1 MKRVKPTRRDF
12 FRKRSVRQGLH
23 SGFIVG
29 SLACLGLF
37 LPLGGFL
44 GAACAQSAE
53 ITAGS
58 AQTLTP
64 ETKASAPDPQ
74 AIPGSIRG
82 TVLDQS
88 GALVAGA
95 NVKLTLEGK
104 SPNEQVTADDGQFS
118 FVNIAPVP
126 FQLTITAEGLTPETI
141 GGVLQ
146 PGENYDASPIFLR
159 VAMAVTEVRV
169 EPPRAEIAEA
179 QIREQEK
186 QRVLA
191 IMPNFYVSY
200 VPDAVPLTSRQKFH
214 LAWRTVI
221 DPFTFALNG
230 AIAGA
235 EQAGNEFPGYGQ
247 GAQGYGKRFGAGY
260 ADIVSNIFIGS
271 AILPSLFK
279 QDPRYF
285 YKGTGSKH
293 SRLLY
298 AIANSVI
305 CKGDNGRWQLNYS
318 NLAGSLAAGG
328 ISNLYYPKDDR
339 NRVGLV
345 FENTAIGIGE
355 TAVLDVFQ
363 EFFIRKLMPRTNK
376 QNPSKI

>member
-1 MKRVKPTRRDF
+1 MNAIKKVCFSKSSTRQGGDF
-12 FRKRSVRQGLH
+12 ACSVRA
-23 SGFIVG
+23 
-29 SLACLGLF
+29 LACLGLF
-37 LPLGGFL
+37 LLLGGFL
-44 GAACAQSAE
+44 GAAYAQSEQTTAE
-53 ITAGS
+53 S
-58 AQTLTP
+58 AQAVALQTS
-64 ETKASAPDPQ
+64 AFAPDQQ

-95 NVKLTLEGK
+95 DVMLTREGE
-104 SPNEQVTADDGQFS
+104 SPNEQVTAEDGHFS
-118 FVNIAPVP
+118 FANIAPGP
-126 FQLTITAEGLTPETI
+126 FQLTITAEGFASQTI
-141 GGVLQ
+141 SGVLQ
-146 PGENYDASPIFLR
+146 PGDNYEAPQVSLR
-159 VAMAVTEVRV
+159 VASAVTAVQV

-221 DPFTFALNG
+221 DPFTFVLNG

-271 AILPSLFK
+271 AILPSILK

-285 YKGTGSKH
+285 YRGTGSKR

-339 NRVGLV
+339 HRLGLV

-363 EFFIRKLMPRTNK
+363 EFFIRNLMPKPRK

>member
-1 MKRVKPTRRDF
+1 MNRVDPAKRDCF
-12 FRKRSVRQGLH
+12 SSARQEWNPA
-23 SGFIVG
+23 FIAR
-29 SLACLGLF
+29 SLACLGFF
-37 LPLGGFL
+37 LLLGSFS
-44 GAACAQSAE
+44 GAAWAQSE
-53 ITAGS
+53 GTTTEN
-58 AQTLTP
+58 AQAVTP
-64 ETKASAPDPQ
+64 ETRASAPDQQ
-74 AIPGSIRG
+74 AIPGTISG

-88 GALVAGA
+88 GALVARA
-95 NVKLTLEGK
+95 SVTLIREGE
-104 SPNEQVTADDGQFS
+104 SPKEQITADDGQFS
-118 FVNIAPVP
+118 FPDIAPGP
-126 FQLTITAEGLTPETI
+126 FQLTIAAEGLAPETVT
-141 GGVLQ
+141 GVLQ
-146 PGENYDASPIFLR
+146 AGETFEAAQISLR
-159 VAMAVTEVRV
+159 VASAVTEVRV
-169 EPPRAEIAEA
+169 EPPREEIAEE

-200 VPDAVPLTSRQKFH
+200 IPNAVPLSSKQKFH

-221 DPFTFALNG
+221 DPFTFGLNG

-235 EQAGNEFPGYGQ
+235 EQAGNQFAGYGQ

-271 AILPSLFK
+271 AILPSILK

-285 YKGTGSKH
+285 YKGTGTKH

-298 AIANSVI
+298 ALANSVI
-305 CKGDNGRWQLNYS
+305 CKGDNGRWQPNYS
-318 NLAGSLAAGG
+318 NIAGSLAAGG
-328 ISNLYYPKDDR
+328 ISNLYYPKEDR
-339 NRVGLV
+339 SRVGLI

-363 EFFIRKLMPRTNK
+363 EFFIRKLMPKTGK